1 MVASLWRRSQTIRA
15 KLILTNVLL
24 LVLLGGSLWYL
35 RVSLVRGGEAVR
47 FQGTVL
53 DRLETGNAVAK
64 TFSEFRYWL
73 TDLAVSQLNDSEDKA
88 KQARQALDQ
97 HLKALQTIN
106 PKRAAEIQKHSDDI
120 WTAMQEAVK
129 AYLDDNRVL
138 GNAMVAKSRQSA
150 DEASS
155 SIQAIISEQQVQ
167 AKQAG
172 EEVLIGVARSTRLAL
187 ILLTISIVVGLG
199 LTWLTI
205 SSITRPLSQTVAVL
219 EDIAEGNGD
228 LTKRL
233 VVTSHDQI
241 GEMARWFNTFMD
253 KLHDIIAQVGS
264 VASSVTTAS
273 QQLAEG
279 SQQLSSGAQ
288 EQASSLEETAASL
301 EQITSTVKQNAENAR
316 QANQLAVSAR
326 DGAEQGGAVVKEAVA
341 SMEAISH
348 SSKQIAAI
356 ITTIDEIA
364 FQTNLLALNAAVEA
378 ARAGEQGR
386 GFAVVASEVRAL
398 AQRSAAASKEIKVLI
413 SDSVAK
419 VEEGSALVHQSGETL
434 TKIVAGVKKVADLIA
449 EISAASQA
457 QAEELSAQ
465 VGQFKLVDT
474 AISHQPSALGVASGS
489 DLSQKV
495 VPLRGKVKARSETVP
510 TAGRGYPA
518 VVAATGTDAAY
529 GASEEF

>member
-15 KLILTNVLL
+15 KLIFTNVLL

-97 HLKALQTIN
+97 HLKTLQTID

-172 EEVLIGVARSTRLAL
+172 EVVLAGVARSARLSL

-219 EDIAEGNGD
+219 EDIAEGDGD

-233 VVTSHDQI
+233 VVTSHDEI

-301 EQITSTVKQNAENAR
+301 EQITSTVKQNA
-316 QANQLAVSAR
+316 
-326 DGAEQGGAVVKEAVA
+326 D
-341 SMEAISH
+341 
-348 SSKQIAAI
+348 
-356 ITTIDEIA
+356 
-364 FQTNLLALNAAVEA
+364 
-378 ARAGEQGR
+378 
-386 GFAVVASEVRAL
+386 
-398 AQRSAAASKEIKVLI
+398 
-413 SDSVAK
+413 
-419 VEEGSALVHQSGETL
+419 
-434 TKIVAGVKKVADLIA
+434 
-449 EISAASQA
+449 
-457 QAEELSAQ
+457 
-465 VGQFKLVDT
+465 
-474 AISHQPSALGVASGS
+474 
-489 DLSQKV
+489 
-495 VPLRGKVKARSETVP
+495 
-510 TAGRGYPA
+510 
-518 VVAATGTDAAY
+518 
-529 GASEEF
+529 